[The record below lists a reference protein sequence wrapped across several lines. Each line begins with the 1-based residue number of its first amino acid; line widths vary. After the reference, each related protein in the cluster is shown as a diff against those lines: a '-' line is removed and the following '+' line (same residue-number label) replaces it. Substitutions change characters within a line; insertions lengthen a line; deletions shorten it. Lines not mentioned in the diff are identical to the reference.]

1 MKKLLRK
8 LTSFAMALFMV
19 LQVMLPAFA
28 TRSKAEEVE
37 PNTIKNIED
46 YEVDDDSYL
55 SITDSQKIY
64 DKKKID
70 KDESKFS
77 IAVGVSDTSSNFR
90 LVKRNDLKL
99 FDDRYFQTNEDAS
112 KEYWRIKD
120 MLNEQGLDVDLEI
133 IEEEQGYRILT
144 KDDLEKLEKDQEDKF
159 YGENYS
165 YIDFKILDD
174 FDFNEKGNQK
184 LLDQEKLV
192 FNLEFNQNISPDPN
206 YNLFEK
212 DQDGNYEIKDHGQI
226 FALIDNEKVNIYD
239 TRSLSNDLNK
249 LNQYKE
255 EKKSEDERK
264 KLEEEKKAQEEKK
277 KAEEE
282 KKEQEAQ
289 EEKAKAEEEK
299 KLAEERAEKE
309 KAEKE
314 KESKEDSKIE
324 ENKASKEKAE
334 EEKKEEK
341 KSAQEEKENQEEAQ
355 KAKEDAEKK
364 AQEKKEADKKL
375 YFPKKEESPKSI
387 MDKKVLEESS
397 LSKADKELKEAL
409 KNKNLSLED
418 LQKLLTNLG
427 EKYRLNKTDQEKLMA
442 ENDKSI
448 RDFVEKDREENFRT
462 LMLRQAASQESNS
475 FDDKQFNLKATMQVK
490 ATDKLPI
497 PKDHYFDVKVGPY
510 IKQDPNEPIK
520 DLTYNNET
528 IARGE
533 YIEDGDNH
541 YIRYTYVRDVRENMD
556 LNIDQILAFDTQN
569 IGYASSVNIDIKVAP
584 KGNPVQSM
592 PTKTVRR
599 DDPSPVDSSYT
610 ITDQGEL
617 KSGTYPYQ
625 LNWRTTS
632 QKLKNNKGEVID
644 KNLYLDKNK
653 LQGAYVEWDIEVDT
667 DKLIDPEN
675 ELTFENL
682 NLTVFGS
689 AKQGLQDFRFRAS
702 KNKDDLNE
710 TDGYTVSDNMGELLS
725 QSTQI
730 AKSQLGNKLYIKV
743 KALID
748 PNQVHET
755 YNIGFRINPDKNYI
769 DNLLTEYKDRF
780 DSLPTPIKWL
790 KGVDDAERFAKVPF
804 NLVETNIPAT
814 FYGLNDKF
822 TNERFYYD
830 NTRTIVADRR
840 SDTRADWYALDLLR
854 RGENQD
860 SALDNPTFDINS
872 GQKDQTIK
880 PTKVYFVPL
889 KDGGYRKTTQAQDA
903 ILPNGQYYPGTLISY
918 EYLNEKGNRNDIY
931 NFRADLKEKKKY
943 NIDEAYDTEGG
954 RVNLFTE
961 KVSDQALLNGYL
973 AYTED
978 PYPVM
983 RINKNFDMVS
993 CFNDRINAPVYKG
1006 TNGVFLDIH
1015 EDVSG
1020 DYLLTRLNES
1030 IGNQSGTYSLKHY
1043 LTKNVPYEG
1052 GVYLNNGNKTQGQAM
1067 EELMKKI
1074 YFYGEEVKKEYSNE
1088 NNNEE
1093 MHRMIE
1099 ASMYQRVIHHFT
1111 DNKALSQDYFD
1122 APSNYNVDEWKVE
1135 HTLQGNRKPYPQ
1147 EGWEDSF
1154 EGTDEDRK
1162 TDLGLR
1168 KLKDKETRIKNYPP
1182 VQSTQYEMATRLYN
1196 KVIAS
1201 YKNGNDWNEDKADS
1215 VNLVFYSHTDSGKWQ
1230 ELIAG
1235 RVMAPIEIDKYK
1247 RSGDNIFAE
1256 KLPGAEFKFTNV
1268 ATGESKTWKSPED
1281 PKTVN
1286 KLYLRPGTYKVQEIN
1301 TPQGYEKV
1309 KDFEI
1314 TVKSTEINPDDGP
1327 YKAKKLPKIHVNDGF
1342 KTEVVLANNLPQ
1354 TPDGKKLVELD
1365 KDNKIKVNVA
1375 NIEDNL
1381 GKLEFVKRNKFIK
1394 LNGAEFRLR
1403 KINAT
1408 DLNDAK
1414 TKFKTPENL
1423 TYDAK
1428 YDKKSQ
1434 GSYGEFKFEQ
1444 IPAGFYVLEETKVP
1458 EGYEKAPLYLLEAKV
1473 TTDANNKKKVEVSF
1487 VDANL
1492 ETEKAT
1498 RDGKTVNLPII
1509 RNKTKKTEIKFRKV
1523 RTENLGTDKEH
1534 LGLGDAKFRLMSLGL
1549 VDGDFYLKEGFT
1561 DHSKPTNEGE
1571 DRVDGQQAR
1580 GGGYITFDDLKAG
1593 EYLLEELQA
1602 PKGYNKTDLYGWKLV
1617 VSELKA
1623 DDEATGKKKGDLSY
1637 KLYEVP
1643 TGNDLNRT
1651 DLKEVK
1657 LDDIINDK
1665 DKIKAF
1671 QIGNDARKISVP
1683 FKKYKGKIVE
1693 KEDGTTDIE
1702 ATEDTTQLTGKNGK
1716 PVSFDLYKSDFYGA
1730 IIGDKDKDGNI
1741 IPYKKNITQDENG
1754 KFNLEGLEFGGYYI
1768 LRETN
1773 PPKGYDKAADITLK
1787 VEAEAI
1793 ADEGKMKVIVRDPN
1807 TNAKTDLHSVFQ
1819 GVIDFEEGE
1828 KLGKFS
1834 IKKVGNAI
1842 GAKDE
1847 NGNPI
1852 KVGLRRAYF
1861 RLYTANDKY
1870 EIEYKDPAKK
1880 YPKEYIQ
1887 KVTPGVPI
1895 TKPDGK
1901 GGQTGKT
1908 PEEIEK
1914 EAPNQG
1920 IVTFDNLKPGKY
1932 VLEEYRGPAGYERD
1946 PNYWYILVDRDGTVH
1961 KYRDNPA
1968 NTTNPRTAD
1977 YSTQSVRYQ
1986 TFGLDKIE
1994 PIGLGTLMQSVSG
2007 LEMSDENI
2015 PQNVMASGWQ
2025 DVDSAR
2031 SDKEKVYNN
2040 QTNGRVES
2048 RILAINKD
2056 DGSKAYKQQIL
2067 VTPNKKIK
2075 QVIDL
2080 ARANGTNT
2088 DDTKILSV
2096 KEVGQGSTLD
2106 KIVGTPT
2113 DIKYSRGRI
2122 QEGSFNVYKPRITTV
2137 ATDKPILIEIE
2148 VPYSEG
2154 ERIGLRVEYFLDGIG
2169 VGKKP
2174 SPYEKGYDNEDAIN
2188 KESQTYKVSI
2198 DPNMVNGSVTA
2209 DKTENLKEGDTVNLT
2224 VKPDEGYKLKTL
2236 LVNGKDKTSDV
2247 NNGNYQ
2253 FTMPAADVT
2262 VSAVFEEEKAPMPD
2276 TYKVNLIQNAGGKLS
2291 ISQQGPYKAGDN
2303 VTVTITP
2310 DSGKKLDKLTVDGK
2324 DVSVTGNTYTFKMPA
2339 KDIEVSATFTDQG
2352 SVTPQP
2358 TGDMTVRANFIY
2370 TNQTNGIDDSKN
2382 PPQGS
2387 PGTIRLEVNKK
2398 QGLVDG
2404 WVEVAESRQ
2413 NAPYKGTIDFTNLDP
2428 DMDYRLVYERKD
2440 EIASGWGTDYE
2451 TIIPIDSTKADKNNV
2466 VTVDISNGNLIEI
2479 FNKDETGFRIPLRI
2493 SKVNENKAALTGSQ
2507 FKARKLIN
2515 GEKVRLYE
2523 KNDDGSYTDTGK
2535 YGYPKYHDEKFD
2547 GVSEATGKP
2556 GDNYFRELTPG
2567 IYELTEIKTPND
2579 SYRLP
2584 KDKDGKDMKW
2594 YFKVVIN
2601 KDKIPSDANYM
2612 DIEFDF
2618 EHTFKETDDF
2628 NSAISEEEKKELIG
2642 KTIKGFTR
2650 GDPDFARYIEE
2661 VRDDGRSD
2669 PARPDAPYK
2678 WIHDARVTNYK
2689 NKTSLGFMKKDR
2701 ETHRNISGAV
2711 FSLRKAKL
2719 DTDGNLVFENNK
2731 PAYAPEKTT
2740 GEDGKPLTEAELNLQ
2755 RVQPYNKEKKFATAE
2770 SNEKLGVEFTNIDEG
2785 TYILE
2790 EIKPAD
2796 GYKPTDS
2803 FLAIKFTEGDDGS
2816 WKQEVKAY
2824 AKDANGVYQVMP
2836 EPNDFVGRNDD
2847 GEFVSVKNDKA
2858 YTKLKFQKIEGN
2870 KDSQGNEVPVE
2881 SADFR
2886 LTQVDKDG
2894 NKIPDGYEKNIYSYG
2909 GNSVFE
2915 FTNIP
2920 VGRYKLQETRA
2931 ITKFEKP
2938 DPWFFNVVQDPESHK
2953 LKIVFENDPNG
2964 KLDESIGFKTKADG
2978 TPDYDADGNL
2988 QDIKIRNYS
2997 KTSLSFMKYKNE
3009 TDEDGNKLPLK
3020 DAYFRLKKVRYSMDE
3035 GSKTYEYYG
3044 EDKDAVLKK
3053 YTNGKKVTEYKPD
3066 GTIEKYTYDGT
3077 VIENG
3082 NDNYKPDSIS
3092 SATGKYS
3099 SLRRSQRDGSVDF
3112 QGLGEGIYQLEEVG
3126 IPDGYQSGK
3135 DQTKWI
3141 FEVKKTDNG
3150 LKVEHNV
3157 ATEKTY
3163 FENYDKAY
3171 YTGFYNDYYNKVYS
3185 DNKTEKPNIE
3195 SDEKNGYS
3203 ITNTKATTNLKW
3215 KKIGSRNKDN
3225 VVKKYTKFV
3234 LLKTSDNPADIDN
3247 KDKVNEVISGQS
3259 SYPPYLVESTDG
3271 IFEIKDLSK
3280 GIYNL
3285 IETDAPEGYKE
3296 ATRKIAIKVYEDK
3309 NGAIQKQFYE
3319 VENGKLIKEAK
3330 DFNTLLTRNSQNPE
3344 VDTDTDEEGN
3354 KVFYFNNE
3362 SKPYHFDLSKGF
3374 MEGGKFTDITNG
3386 KLKVKIYA
3394 DPDDKT
3400 NTDTNVYEQTID
3412 LSDAKSY
3419 KINLNSDIQMG
3430 KDYILEEV
3438 ESPDGYAKTNY
3449 RYRLRFAYDTT
3460 WDTPFVATLVAV
3472 LKEVEDEDGTKK
3484 WVPLTNTDGKNIT
3497 DSGQYLGNGQ
3507 SINSGFQ
3514 FRIVNNK
3521 TEVEFTKVGKD
3532 EVKGTDGKIDYKY
3545 PPLKGVE
3552 FYLEKQDPDDIHK
3565 DNQGYYPLT
3574 KNMEMIKPETD
3585 DKGNT
3590 SYYYI
3595 DRKTGKK
3602 VTKTKLVIDVTPEN
3616 SRGTYTSNDQG
3627 KFKITD
3633 LTDGYYRIKE
3643 PQAPKGYIQV
3653 IGAVKKFKV
3662 DQGRVYVFEQDNTT
3676 GQETAKEL
3684 TDKNIESLGKII
3696 NEKPGKGKFEL
3707 NKTDE
3712 NNGALENV
3720 EFELYNSEGTKIDDY
3735 TTDANGKISF
3745 EGLPYGT
3752 YWLRETKTKDGY
3764 IVDRRIRQ
3772 VRLGKDWNVP
3782 SKPSKPKD
3790 VTDKIKFD
3798 GDQPQLKSI
3807 GSQTSSYQTVYPNQ
3821 QEAMLA
3827 YFKFKIDEGA
3837 DVKAGDTFTLKF
3849 SDNVDL
3855 YGIFVDNQGKGNTDD
3870 ANFNIYS
3877 DAGLVAKAKV
3887 NDDKRSITYTFTEY
3901 LDNYNVSNMRLSLQL
3916 YADRYKVPFSQN
3928 IDVTASVGN
3937 TYEDSIY
3944 IDYRGYTP
3952 GQDHLEYQDPRV
3964 DVSSY
3969 MLRLNPDT
3977 GEFTTVVYYNPW
3989 NDTTSNSRYFEFS
4002 TSEPVDIKNVKLF
4015 EKAGKGSNPTRP
4027 QQGDLPDSYGID
4039 FENPNSYRAQGL
4051 TAKSGRFS
4059 SINDSYQNYY
4069 MYVDPSGGTKNSTYV
4084 MVIQGKLRDIKNT
4097 KSLKTTSYYNFPY
4110 WNYNYWENENYGY
4123 FHTWSQFYQP
4133 EGTSEGDQKELSL
4146 NLVNFKNRI
4155 EFMKVDGGVKA
4166 NVVDTA
4172 QTDGTS
4178 LKDTKVGSALANAKF
4193 KLQFRKDKNGE
4204 WTDSNYGERTSDDKG
4219 FFSWEGLAP
4228 GYYQVKETKTPDNN
4242 LYDLPKEPV
4251 ASFRVDENGNIVD
4264 VVPDDLILENY
4275 RKAEIKIRKTDQEGK
4290 RLAGADF
4297 TLTPEKGLKD
4307 PSGKTIPAITET
4319 TGKEGLAT
4327 FTKLVPGKYT
4337 LTEEK
4342 APAGYKKSDQ
4352 KWEIEVT
4359 KDGKVKW
4366 LNSFDDKEYK
4376 MNTIKASHVGENGT
4390 NITSEV
4396 IGINTKDKIFRQKF
4410 TIKAKASD
4418 IKDKAITIESLANDI
4433 KLTDANTKIRLVAS
4447 DGEIISGKDN
4457 SSYKVEY
4464 NNNENS
4470 NLKVTIKPDSTNED
4484 KEKTYILI
4492 VDMPYKD
4499 ATKVGANIS
4508 YNNKKVSRYLQ
4519 SFNVEENTLDMSKYQ
4534 GKYLDR
4540 DINKVELPISNKK
4553 GEYPHTGGPGVWI
4566 GFTILGLVIMFVAV
4580 LTYSKRRDKLVL

>member
-8 LTSFAMALFMV
+8 STSFAMALFMV

-37 PNTIKNIED
+37 PNTIKNIEE

-64 DKKKID
+64 DKKKVD

-99 FDDRYFQTNEDAS
+99 FDDGYFQTNEDAS

-120 MLNEQGLDVDLEI
+120 MLNLQGLDIDLEI

-212 DQDGNYEIKDHGQI
+212 DQDGSYEIKDHGQI

-239 TRSLSNDLNK
+239 TRSLSNDFNK

-255 EKKSEDERK
+255 EKESEDERK
-264 KLEEEKKAQEEKK
+264 KLEEEKKKAEEER

-282 KKEQEAQ
+282 KKDQEAQKQKEEAEKKAQ
-289 EEKAKAEEEK
+289 EEKAKAEEKK
-299 KLAEERAEKE
+299 KLEEEKQ

-314 KESKEDSKIE
+314 ED
-324 ENKASKEKAE
+324 
-334 EEKKEEK
+334 
-341 KSAQEEKENQEEAQ
+341 
-355 KAKEDAEKK
+355 KK
-364 AQEKKEADKKL
+364 AQEKKKEA
-375 YFPKKEESPKSI
+375 
-387 MDKKVLEESS
+387 DKKVLEESS
-397 LSKADKELKEAL
+397 LSKADKELKAAL

-448 RDFVEKDREENFRT
+448 RDFVEKDRKEN
-462 LMLRQAASQESNS
+462 LRPNVLAATTPSNS
-475 FDDKQFNLKATMQVK
+475 FADKKFNLKAKISVK
-490 ATDKLPI
+490 ASNDLPI
-497 PKDHYFDVKVGPY
+497 PKGHYFDVKVGPY
-510 IKQDPNEPIK
+510 LTKDANVDIK
-520 DLTYNNET
+520 DLTYNGET
-528 IARGE
+528 IATGE
-533 YIEDGDNH
+533 YIEEGNNH
-541 YIRYTYVRDVRENMD
+541 YIRYTYVNKVTENMD
-556 LNIDQILAFDTQN
+556 LTIDQILAFYTPN
-569 IGYASSVNIDIKVAP
+569 IGYVSYVDIDIKVAP

-592 PTKTVRR
+592 PRITVRR
-599 DDPSPVDSSYT
+599 NDPSPVDSSYT

-730 AKSQLGNKLYIKV
+730 AKSQLGDKLYIKV

-769 DNLLTEYKDRF
+769 DNLLKEYKDRF
-780 DSLPTPIKWL
+780 DRLPTPIKWL
-790 KGVDDAERFAKVPF
+790 KGVDDAQRFAEVPF

-814 FYGLNDKF
+814 FLGLNDKF

-830 NTRTIVADRR
+830 NTRTIVAERK
-840 SDTRADWYALDLLR
+840 SDSRADWYALDLLR
-854 RGENQD
+854 RGETQD
-860 SALDNPTFDINS
+860 EALDNPTFDINN
-872 GQKDQTIK
+872 GERNQTIK
-880 PTKVYFVPL
+880 PSKVYFIPL
-889 KDGGYRKTTQAQDA
+889 KDGGYRRTTQSQDA
-903 ILPNGQYYPGTLISY
+903 ILPNGQYYPGTIVSY
-918 EYLNEKGNRNDIY
+918 EYIKEMGGRNDTY
-931 NFRADLKEKKKY
+931 NFRTSLKEKKKY
-943 NIDEAYDTEGG
+943 NIDESNDREGG
-954 RVNLFTE
+954 SVNLFTE
-961 KVSDQALLNGYL
+961 KVSNQALLSGYL
-973 AYTED
+973 AYVEN

-993 CFNDRINAPVYKG
+993 CFNDRINAPVYDGSKG
-1006 TNGVFLDIH
+1006 GVFLDIH

-1020 DYLLTRLNES
+1020 DYLLGRLNES
-1030 IGNQSGTYSLKHY
+1030 IGNQSGTYSLKG
-1043 LTKNVPYEG
+1043 LLQPKVQYED
-1052 GVYLNNGNKTQGQAM
+1052 GVYLNKGDKTQGQAM

-1074 YFYGEEVKKEYSNE
+1074 YFYGEEVKKEYSKE
-1088 NNNEE
+1088 RNNEE
-1093 MHRMIE
+1093 MHRMVE

-1111 DNKALSQDYFD
+1111 DGKALSQDYFD
-1122 APSNYNVDEWKVE
+1122 APSDYNVDEWKVD
-1135 HTLQGNRKPYPQ
+1135 HTLQGNRKPSPQ
-1147 EGWEDSF
+1147 KGWEDSF
-1154 EGTDEDRK
+1154 DGGDKTRK

-1168 KLKDKETRIKNYPP
+1168 KLKDKETRIKDYPP
-1182 VQSTQYEMATRLYN
+1182 VQKTQYEMAKRLYK
-1196 KVIAS
+1196 KVIDS
-1201 YKNGNDWNEDKADS
+1201 YKNGNNWDDDKADS
-1215 VNLVFYSHTDSGKWQ
+1215 VDLVFYSHTDEGKYQ

-1247 RSGDNIFAE
+1247 RNGDEIFGK
-1256 KLPGAEFKFTNV
+1256 KLPGAKFKFTNV
-1268 ATGESKTWKSPED
+1268 ETGESKEWTSPED
-1281 PKTVN
+1281 GNKVN
-1286 KLYLRPGTYKVQEIN
+1286 KLYLRPGRYNVQEI
-1301 TPQGYEKV
+1301 TPPTNYEKI

-1314 TVKSTEINPDDGP
+1314 TVKRKEINPDDGP
-1327 YKAKKLPKIHVNDGF
+1327 YNAKKLPKIHVNDGF

-1354 TPDGKKLVELD
+1354 TPDGKALVAID
-1365 KDNKIKVNVA
+1365 KNNNIKVNVS

-1381 GKLEFVKRNKFIK
+1381 GKLEFVKRNKFVK
-1394 LNGAEFRLR
+1394 LNGAEFKLR

-1414 TKFKTPENL
+1414 TKLQTPNTL
-1423 TYDAK
+1423 TYDKK
-1428 YDKKSQ
+1428 YDKTSK

-1458 EGYEKAPLYLLEAKV
+1458 EGYEKAPLYLLEAKE

-1492 ETEKAT
+1492 ETEKAN
-1498 RDGKTVNLPII
+1498 RDGETVDLPII
-1509 RNKTKKTEIKFRKV
+1509 RNKTKETEIKFRKV
-1523 RTENLGTDKEH
+1523 RTENLGTDEEH
-1534 LGLGDAKFRLMSLGL
+1534 LGLGDAKFRLMSLSL
-1549 VDGDFYLKEGFT
+1549 VDGGFYLKEGFT
-1561 DHSKPTNEGE
+1561 DHSQPTNDEN
-1571 DRVDGQQAR
+1571 DRVDGQKAR
-1580 GGGYITFDDLKAG
+1580 GGGYITFDGLNQG

-1623 DDEATGKKKGDLSY
+1623 DDEKTGKKKGDLDY

-1643 TGNDLNRT
+1643 TGDDLNRT
-1651 DLKEVK
+1651 DLKEVN
-1657 LDDIINDK
+1657 LDQIINGK
-1665 DKIKAF
+1665 DKKISAF
-1671 QIGNDARKISVP
+1671 QIGNEARKISVP
-1683 FKKYKGKIVE
+1683 FKKYRGKIVE

-1702 ATEDTTQLTGKNGK
+1702 ATEDTTQLKGRNGK

-1741 IPYKKNITQDENG
+1741 IPYKKNITQDQNG
-1754 KFNLEGLEFGGYYI
+1754 NFNLEGLEFGGYYI

-1773 PPKGYDKAADITLK
+1773 PPAGYAKAADITLK

-1807 TNAKTDLHSVFQ
+1807 TNAKTDLHSIFQ

-1870 EIEYKDPAKK
+1870 EIEKNDAG

-1895 TKPDGK
+1895 TKDDGK

-1920 IVTFDNLKPGKY
+1920 IVTFDQLKPGKY

-1946 PNYWYILVDRDGTVH
+1946 PSYWYILVDRDGTVH
-1961 KYRDNPA
+1961 KYRDNPQS
-1968 NTTNPRTAD
+1968 TTNPRTAD

-1994 PIGLGTLMQSVSG
+1994 PIGLGTLMQSLSG
-2007 LEMSDENI
+2007 LEISDENT
-2015 PQNVMASGWQ
+2015 PQSVRANGWQNV
-2025 DVDSAR
+2025 DPAR
-2031 SDKEKVYNN
+2031 SETEKVYKNE
-2040 QTNGRVES
+2040 TNGRVES

-2122 QEGSFNVYKPRITTV
+2122 QEGSFNVYKPRITTSTT
-2137 ATDKPILIEIE
+2137 TDKPILIEIE

-2198 DPNMVNGSVTA
+2198 DPNITNGSVTA
-2209 DKTENLKEGDTVNLT
+2209 DKTENLKEGDTVNLKVT
-2224 VKPDEGYKLKTL
+2224 PKDGYQLKSLSYTA
-2236 LVNGKDKTSDV
+2236 NGVTTPIS
-2247 NNGNYQ
+2247 GNS

-2262 VSAVFEEEKAPMPD
+2262 VSAVFEEKQTTPEA
-2276 TYKVNLIQNAGGKLS
+2276 YNINLNQNPGGRLT
-2291 ISQQGPYKAGDN
+2291 ISPQGPYKAKDD

-2310 DSGKKLDKLTVDGK
+2310 DSGKKLDKLIVDGNQ
-2324 DVSVTGNTYTFKMPA
+2324 VSVTGNTYTFKMPA
-2339 KDIEVSATFTDQG
+2339 KDIDVSASFIDDGTST
-2352 SVTPQP
+2352 P
-2358 TGDMTVRANFIY
+2358 TGDMTVRANFTY
-2370 TNQTNGIDDSKN
+2370 TNQSNGIDDSKN

-2387 PGTIRLEVNKK
+2387 PGTIKLQVNQK
-2398 QGLVDG
+2398 QGLVDK
-2404 WVEVAESRQ
+2404 WVDVVGTSK
-2413 NAPYKGTIDFTNLDP
+2413 NAPYKGTLDFTNLDP
-2428 DMDYRLVYERKD
+2428 NMDYRLVYERKD

-2451 TIIPIDSTKADKNNV
+2451 TIIPIDSTKADKDNI

-2515 GEKVRLYE
+2515 GEKVKLYE
-2523 KNDDGSYTDTGK
+2523 KNDDGTYTDTGK
-2535 YGYPKYHDEKFD
+2535 VGYPKYHDEKFD

-2612 DIEFDF
+2612 DIKFDF
-2618 EHTFKETDDF
+2618 EHTFSANDDF
-2628 NSAISEEEKKELIG
+2628 NSAISEAEKKELIG

-2661 VRDDGRSD
+2661 VKDDGRSD

-2689 NKTSLGFMKKDR
+2689 NKTSLGFMKKDS

-2719 DTDGNLVFENNK
+2719 DADGKLVFENNK

-2740 GEDGKPLTEAELNLQ
+2740 GEDGKPLTEAELDLQ
-2755 RVQPYNKEKKFATAE
+2755 RVQPYNKDKKFATAV

-2796 GYKPTDS
+2796 GYKPTAS
-2803 FLAIKFTEGDDGS
+2803 FLAITFTEGEDGA
-2816 WKQEVKAY
+2816 WQQKVKAY
-2824 AKDANGVYQVMP
+2824 AKDENGVYQVMP
-2836 EPNDFVGRNDD
+2836 EPNDFVGKDD
-2847 GEFVSVKNDKA
+2847 GGGFVSVKNDKA

-2870 KDSQGNEVPVE
+2870 KDKDGNEVPVE

-2894 NKIPDGYEKNIYSYG
+2894 NKVPDGYEKNIYSYG
-2909 GNSVFE
+2909 GSSVFE
-2915 FTNIP
+2915 FTKIP

-2938 DPWFFNVVQDPESHK
+2938 DPWFFKVIQDPDTHK
-2953 LKIVFENDPNG
+2953 LRIEFEKDSDGN
-2964 KLDESIGFKTKADG
+2964 LDESIGFDTENGKPKLDE
-2978 TPDYDADGNL
+2978 DGNL
-2988 QDIKIRNYS
+2988 QNIKIRNYS
-2997 KTSLSFMKYKNE
+2997 KTSFSFMKYKNE
-3009 TDEDGNKLPLK
+3009 TDEEGKKLPLK
-3020 DAYFRLKKVRYSMDE
+3020 DAYFRLTKVRYSMDE
-3035 GSKTYEYYG
+3035 NAKTYEYYG
-3044 EDKDAVLKK
+3044 EDKNAVLKK
-3053 YTNGKKVTEYKPD
+3053 YTNGKKVTEYEENGEVK
-3066 GTIEKYTYDGT
+3066 KYTYDGD
-3077 VIENG
+3077 VINKDDT
-3082 NDNYKPDSIS
+3082 DNYKPDFITN
-3092 SATGKYS
+3092 ATGKYS
-3099 SLRRSQRDGSVDF
+3099 SLRRSQSDGSVDF
-3112 QGLGEGIYQLEEVG
+3112 QDLGEGIYQLEEVG

-3141 FEVKKTDNG
+3141 FEVKKTEDG

-3157 ATEKTY
+3157 TTEKTY
-3163 FENYDKAY
+3163 FENYDNKY
-3171 YTGFYNDYYNKVYS
+3171 YEDFYNDYYNKVYS

-3195 SDEKNGYS
+3195 QGAEGSKYPYN
-3203 ITNTKATTNLKW
+3203 ITNTKSTTNLKW
-3215 KKIGSRNKDN
+3215 KKIGSRDKGN
-3225 VVKKYTKFV
+3225 VIKKYTKFA
-3234 LLKTSDNPADIDN
+3234 LLKTSDNPADIDS
-3247 KDKVNEVISGQS
+3247 DKAKTVKNAIRGQS
-3259 SYPPYLVESTDG
+3259 DYPPYLVESTEG
-3271 IFEIKDLSK
+3271 TFEIKDLSK

-3285 IETDAPEGYKE
+3285 IEIDAPEGYKK
-3296 ATRKIAIKVYEDK
+3296 ATRNIAIKVYEDE
-3309 NGAIQKQFYE
+3309 NGTIQKQFYE
-3319 VENGKLIKEAK
+3319 IDKVENKDTGEIENVLIKQPK
-3330 DFNTLLTRNSQNPE
+3330 DFEVLLNRNSQNPE
-3344 VDTDTDEEGN
+3344 VDTDKDGT
-3354 KVFYFNNE
+3354 FYFNNE
-3362 SKPYHFDLSKGF
+3362 SKPYHFNLSKGF
-3374 MEGGKFTDITNG
+3374 MDKGQFKDITKG
-3386 KLKVKIYA
+3386 ELKVKIYA
-3394 DPDDKT
+3394 DPADKT
-3400 NTDTNVYEQTID
+3400 NTDKTVYEQTID

-3419 KINLNSDIQMG
+3419 RINLNSDIKLG
-3430 KDYILEEV
+3430 KNYILEEV

-3449 RYRLRFAYDTT
+3449 KYRLRFAYNTS

-3472 LKEVEDEDGTKK
+3472 LDENGK
-3484 WVPLTNTDGKNIT
+3484 PLKNTDGKNIT
-3497 DSGQYLGNGQ
+3497 ETGKILGTGQP
-3507 SINSGFQ
+3507 INSGFTFQ
-3514 FRIVNNK
+3514 IINNK
-3521 TEVEFTKVGKD
+3521 TEIEFTKVGKD

-3545 PPLKGVE
+3545 TPLKDVE

-3565 DNQGYYPLT
+3565 ENQGYYPLT

-3585 DKGNT
+3585 ADGKT
-3590 SYYYI
+3590 TYYYI
-3595 DRKTGKK
+3595 NRDTGEK
-3602 VTKTKLVIDVTPEN
+3602 VTRENLFQAVTPEN
-3616 SRGTYTSNDQG
+3616 SRKTYKSDADG

-3643 PQAPKGYIQV
+3643 PKAPKDYMQV
-3653 IGAVKKFKV
+3653 LGAVKKFKV
-3662 DQGRVYVFEQDNTT
+3662 DQGRVYVFEQDITT
-3676 GQETAKEL
+3676 GQETAKEV
-3684 TDKNIESLGKII
+3684 TDKNIGSLGKII

-3707 NKTDE
+3707 NKTNEKGD
-3712 NNGALENV
+3712 ALEKV
-3720 EFELYNSEGTKIDDY
+3720 EFELYNSEGTKIKDY

-3790 VTDKIKFD
+3790 VTKNIKFD
-3798 GDQPQLKSI
+3798 GSQPQLKSI
-3807 GSQTSSYQTVYPNQ
+3807 GSQKSSYDVVYPNQ

-3827 YFKFKIDEGA
+3827 YFKFKIDEGT

-3855 YGIFVDNQGKGNTDD
+3855 YGIYVDNQGKGNTDD
-3870 ANFNIYS
+3870 SNFNIYS

-3887 NDDKRSITYTFTEY
+3887 NEDKRSITYTFTEY
-3901 LDNYNVSNMRLSLQL
+3901 LDNYNVTNMRLSLQL

-3928 IDVTASVGN
+3928 VNVTASVGN
-3937 TYEDSIY
+3937 TYTDGIY
-3944 IDYRGYTP
+3944 VDYRGNTP
-3952 GQDHLEYQDPRV
+3952 GEDHRGYQDPRV

-3989 NDTTSNSRYFEFS
+3989 NDTTYNRYFEFS
-4002 TSEPVDIKNVKLF
+4002 TSAPVDINSVKLF
-4015 EKAGKGSNPTRP
+4015 EKTGSGSHANGPIA
-4027 QQGDLPDSYGID
+4027 GDLPDSYGID
-4039 FENPNSYRAQGL
+4039 FENANSYAAQGL
-4051 TAKSGRFS
+4051 TKKTGTFAAK
-4059 SINDSYQNYY
+4059 DYSYQNYY
-4069 MYVDPSGGTKNSTYV
+4069 MNIDPNGGNRGVNSSTYV
-4084 MVIQGKLRDIKNT
+4084 MVIQGKLKNRATT
-4097 KSLKTTSYYNFPY
+4097 KSLKTTAYYNFPY
-4110 WNYNYWENENYGY
+4110 WNNNYWENENYGY

-4166 NVVDTA
+4166 NVVDTS
-4172 QTDGTS
+4172 TTNGES
-4178 LKDTKVGSALANAKF
+4178 LKDTKVGSALKGAKF

-4204 WTDSNYGERTSDDKG
+4204 WSETDYGEKTSDDKG

-4228 GYYQVKETKTPDNN
+4228 GYYQVLETATPDNN
-4242 LYDLPKEPV
+4242 LYDLPTEAV
-4251 ASFRVDENGNIVD
+4251 ATFRVDEYGNIVD

-4275 RKAEIKIRKTDQEGK
+4275 KKAEIKIRKTDQEGNS
-4290 RLAGADF
+4290 LDDADF
-4297 TLTPEKGLKD
+4297 TLTPKDGLKD
-4307 PSGKTIPAITET
+4307 PSTGNNIQAITST
-4319 TGKEGLAT
+4319 TGKDGLAT
-4327 FTKLVPGKYT
+4327 FDKLVAGKYT

-4342 APAGYKKSDQ
+4342 APEGYKKSDQ
-4352 KWEIEVT
+4352 TWEIEVT

-4366 LNSFDDKEYK
+4366 LNSFDDTKDT
-4376 MNTIKASHVGENGT
+4376 MNTITDQSYVGDNGT

-4410 TIKAKASD
+4410 TIKAKASE

-4447 DGEIISGKDN
+4447 DDGKNISDKDN

-4464 NNNENS
+4464 NNENP
-4470 NLKVTIKPDSTNED
+4470 NLKVTIKPESTNED
-4484 KEKTYILI
+4484 KVKTYILL
-4492 VDMPYKD
+4492 VDMPYKE

-4508 YNNKKVSRYLQ
+4508 YNNQTVSRYIQ
-4519 SFNVEENTLDMSKYQ
+4519 SFTSEENPLDMSSYQ

-4566 GFTILGLVIMFVAV
+4566 GFTILGLIIMFIAV
-4580 LTYSKRRDKLVL
+4580 LTYSKRKDKLVL